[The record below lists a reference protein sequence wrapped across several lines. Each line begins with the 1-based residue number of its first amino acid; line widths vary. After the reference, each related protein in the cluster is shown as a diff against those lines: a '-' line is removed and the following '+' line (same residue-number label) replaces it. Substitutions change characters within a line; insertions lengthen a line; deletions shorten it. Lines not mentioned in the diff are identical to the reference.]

1 MINGHV
7 TYSMTKKSE
16 NTLNKKGIPLDIR
29 PKICYN
35 MCIMMSHVMLTL
47 KRTNNLLI
55 MENIICVSDAELV
68 DLSELFSLPS
78 VERTLKVA
86 TLKFTINNLIMKE
99 NILCVYAVE
108 IVDLSVLSCLP
119 KTEKK
124 FVNWGNKC
132 HFPLTLTSGICYN

>member
-35 MCIMMSHVMLTL
+35 MCIMMSHVMSTL
-47 KRTNNLLI
+47 K
-55 MENIICVSDAELV
+55 C
-68 DLSELFSLPS
+68 
-78 VERTLKVA
+78 
-86 TLKFTINNLIMKE
+86 TINNLIMKE

-108 IVDLSVLSCLP
+108 IADLSVLSCLL
-119 KTEKK
+119 KTEKNLRK
-124 FVNWGNKC
+124 SLFCNRNVYL
-132 HFPLTLTSGICYN
+132 PSGVFGISIFSQKIDIFDFFITVRF

>member
-1 MINGHV
+1 M
-7 TYSMTKKSE
+7 MKKSE
-16 NTLNKKGIPLDIR
+16 NTLNKKGFPLDIR

-35 MCIMMSHVMLTL
+35 MCIMMSHVML
-47 KRTNNLLI
+47 
-55 MENIICVSDAELV
+55 
-68 DLSELFSLPS
+68 
-78 VERTLKVA
+78 